1 MPPPAIIDP
10 STLDFSQLIADRD
23 EIMRVNPH
31 RHEFMLLDGV
41 VFCDLEQ
48 RLFAGFHDVRED
60 AFWVRA
66 HIPGRP
72 LFPGVLMIEAAAQ
85 LASFMTHR
93 VLAEERFIGFVGLD
107 DVKFRGTVEPPCR
120 FIIVG
125 RGKEVRRRRTVCE
138 MQGFV
143 GDAMVFEGI
152 ITGMAV

>member
-60 AFWVRA
+60 AFWVRG

-72 LFPGVLMIEAAAQ
+72 LFPGVLMIETAAQ
-85 LASFMTHR
+85 LASFMTHYI
-93 VLAEERFIGFVGLD
+93 LGFEGFIGFAGVD
-107 DVKFRGTVEPPCR
+107 NVKFRGAVTPPCR
-120 FIIVG
+120 FVIVG
-125 RGKEVRRRRTVCE
+125 RGTNVKRRRTVCE
-138 MQGFV
+138 CQGFV
-143 GDAMVFEGI
+143 GDTMVFEAEV
-152 ITGMAV
+152 TGMRV